1 MNFLQETRL
10 FSILSIILLATILLG
25 TFIFLNLI
33 FSNFEDYY
41 QNLIIEK
48 HKYLIQNIKDEKIER
63 FELLGGEPFLL
74 GMGLL
79 DSENE
84 IFYPD
89 YVRLYWNSAKK
100 YSKDLTLFQ
109 SIGPL
114 KSQDLY
120 FQTVLSPY
128 RDKTF
133 ISIYDATS
141 IGFLEEKI
149 KILSIFV
156 ISISL
161 ILPLY
166 LYLFLRRAKNLYNKL
181 LEEVKENP
189 LVEIQTEDPSS
200 IIEVLKK
207 SNEELKVL
215 LSKEKEKL
223 SELEILS
230 STLSEN
236 LPTGLIIL
244 DPDLNIIGANQN
256 LLKILEKEKFKEK
269 EKLEDF
275 LSNWEE
281 LLINIKE
288 KSFLKK
294 PIEIRDLKAKD
305 KYFNIT
311 LAPLFSNSN
320 FLGTLILL
328 EDITEIKNL
337 QNTLM
342 EKENL
347 ASIGSFAAGIA
358 HEFRNSLSTIMGYA
372 KLLQKDIFKEEDLKY
387 WEGLMNEAKHMNLV
401 ITSFLE
407 FTKIQKI
414 EREKVELLEI
424 LKKVLES
431 LKINYPEIDFIL
443 KGENIEI
450 YVDSFLFQQA
460 LRAILEN
467 SCQAQKEGKIIIE
480 WIEKEDKIN
489 LKIQDFGEGMDEETL
504 KRVFIPF
511 FSTKPQGTGLGLSLV
526 HKIVNLHQGKISI
539 FSQKGYGT
547 RVEIIFPKNVLQNDT
562 PKLDL
567 L

>member
-48 HKYLIQNIKDEKIER
+48 HKYLIQNIKDERIER

-74 GMGLL
+74 GMGIL
-79 DSENE
+79 DSEKE
-84 IFYPD
+84 TFYPD
-89 YVRLYWNSAKK
+89 YVRLYWNRAKK

-120 FQTVLSPY
+120 FQIVLSPL

-141 IGFLEEKI
+141 IGFLDEKI

-166 LYLFLRRAKNLYNKL
+166 LYLFLRRAKKLYNKI

-189 LVEIQTEDPSS
+189 LVNVSAEDPGT
-200 IIEVLKK
+200 IIEALKK
-207 SNEELKVL
+207 SNEELKTL
-215 LSKEKEKL
+215 LSREKEKL
-223 SELEILS
+223 SEIEILS
-230 STLSEN
+230 NTLSEN

-244 DPDLNIIGANQN
+244 DANLNIVGANRN
-256 LLKILEKEKFKEK
+256 IIKILGKEGLKEK
-269 EKLEDF
+269 ENFNDF
-275 LSNWEE
+275 FSEWQEISE
-281 LLINIKE
+281 NIKE
-288 KSFLKK
+288 KLPLKK
-294 PIEIRDLKAKD
+294 PIEIKELKAKD
-305 KYFNIT
+305 RYFNLTI
-311 LAPLFSNSN
+311 APLFRNQN

-328 EDITEIKNL
+328 EDITELKKLENSLI
-337 QNTLM
+337 

-372 KLLQKDIFKEEDLKY
+372 KLLRRNDLKGDDQKY
-387 WEGLMNEAKHMNLV
+387 IEGLLNEAKHMNLV

-414 EREKVELLEI
+414 EREKAELLEI
-424 LKKVLES
+424 AKKTVES
-431 LKINYPEIDFIL
+431 LNLNYPEIKFHL
-443 KGENIEI
+443 KGEKTEI
-450 YVDSFLFQQA
+450 FVDTFLFQQA
-460 LRAILEN
+460 LKAILEN
-467 SCQAQKEGKIIIE
+467 SCQAQERGEIIIE
-480 WIEKEDKIN
+480 WQEKNNELIIE
-489 LKIQDFGEGMDEETL
+489 IQDFGEGMDEITL
-504 KRVFIPF
+504 KSAFIPF
-511 FSTKPQGTGLGLSLV
+511 FSTKPQGTGLGLSLA
-526 HKIVNLHQGKISI
+526 HKVISLHKGTIFLSSKKGEGTRIKISI
-539 FSQKGYGT
+539 
-547 RVEIIFPKNVLQNDT
+547 PKNVLQNDT
-562 PKLDL
+562 H
-567 L
+567 